1 MASTHAR
8 AHLSY
13 EEGDPHVARAFLGSW
28 LSTSYPRN
36 GLLYSHLSW
45 HLALA
50 HLEVGDAART
60 TGNGTRDFS
69 GPRARL
75 PGPSPARRRTAICVP
90 GPPPN
95 ARLPPL
101 RAGKSRPSGAGSAG
115 RRGRAR
121 SRRTS
126 SLLPT
131 ANRMVPVS
139 LAIQILTTKCD
150 RSSVGSAR
158 LIFQKIVIR
167 LLTARPITGRW
178 LIRDY
183 KTRPLWQVQSKF
195 EFGPAHDEPALLAIY
210 QTRDVVVSRQ
220 LCDPVVGR

>member
-1 MASTHAR
+1 MANTTVHPGNISGGR
-8 AHLSY
+8 
-13 EEGDPHVARAFLGSW
+13 R
-28 LSTSYPRN
+28 
-36 GLLYSHLSW
+36 
-45 HLALA
+45 HLAKAGRGVVECTAALLIPDWWKLILAVPANERAARYRSLPLA
-50 HLEVGDAART
+50 HKRHTDE
-60 TGNGTRDFS
+60 
-69 GPRARL
+69 
-75 PGPSPARRRTAICVP
+75 
-90 GPPPN
+90 
-95 ARLPPL
+95 
-101 RAGKSRPSGAGSAG
+101 
-115 RRGRAR
+115 
-121 SRRTS
+121 RTS

-131 ANRMVPVS
+131 ANRMVSVS